1 MTAYIVRRLV
11 IAVPVLLGIT
21 FISFLVLTLAPGDP
35 LTARVDPSLLAQASP
50 EWIAQQRH
58 KLGLDQP
65 LPIRYAKWLV
75 GVVHGDLG
83 YSATTNR
90 SIADEL
96 KVRLPATLQLMG
108 AALFIGLLV
117 GIPFGV
123 LSAVKQYSI
132 LDYTLTALTMG
143 LISIPSFFLGLL
155 SIYLF
160 GVYLHLLPTSGI
172 STLGAA
178 PSLGDRL
185 RHLVLPASILG
196 LGNAAMLMRYA
207 RASMLDVLH
216 RDYITT
222 ATAKG
227 LRPWRI
233 LTRHAFRNALLP
245 VITATGLLLPE
256 LVAGAVITEQ
266 VFAWPGMG
274 LMAVHA
280 AADRDPAMLMG
291 VVIVAGIGVVLSNL
305 IADVAYAAA
314 DPRIRY

>member
-1 MTAYIVRRLV
+1 MAAYLARRV
-11 IAVPVLLGIT
+11 IIAVPVLLGIT
-21 FISFLVLTLAPGDP
+21 FIAFVLLTLAPGDP

-58 KLGLDQP
+58 NFGLDQP
-65 LPIRYAKWLV
+65 LPVRYVKWLA
-75 GVVHGDLG
+75 GVAHGDLG
-83 YSATTNR
+83 YSAVTNR

-108 AALFIGLLV
+108 AALLFGLLV
-117 GIPFGV
+117 GIPGGV
-123 LSAVKQYSI
+123 LSAIKQYSV
-132 LDYTLTALTMG
+132 LDYILTALTMG
-143 LISIPSFFLGLL
+143 LISVPSFFLGLL
-155 SIYLF
+155 GIYLF
-160 GVYLHLLPTSGI
+160 GVYLHLLPTSGL
-172 STLGAA
+172 STLGAV
-178 PSLGDRL
+178 PTLGDRL
-185 RHLVLPASILG
+185 KHLILPASILG
-196 LGNAAMLMRYA
+196 LGNAAVLMRYT

-233 LTRHAFRNALLP
+233 LLRHAFRNALLP
-245 VITATGLLLPE
+245 VITTVGLLLPE

-291 VVIVAGIGVVLSNL
+291 VVMVAGVGVVLSNL
-305 IADVAYAAA
+305 ITDIAYAVS